1 MLRAIVAI
9 PSFEEQILPFFQEN
23 LKMSSKELYDILEKH
38 NIVLDKEAIR
48 EINIILMKRSAFG
61 RGTLRRLFKV
71 SEYIF
76 TLSSLISLK
85 IVELKEYMKD
95 VEVRL
100 QELIKE
106 ERLTKEQVIIYL
118 AWYILYLYGKYEKV
132 EVEVRIVYLL

>member
-23 LKMSSKELYDILEKH
+23 LKMSPKELYDILEKH

-48 EINIILMKRSAFG
+48 EINIILMKRSAFE

-76 TLSSLISLK
+76 TLCSLISLK

-95 VEVRL
+95 VEIRL